1 MTGSVKMTQWRINF
15 KQTII
20 PDPNPNLIPDLTHQY
35 LALFHSSSALVRMRG
50 RDAEALAGSRAW
62 KSGHAGL
69 VHVTRSRRQ
78 QLGRRHC
85 SFAGLRVWNALL
97 LLHRT
102 LSLSVVKTF
111 STWWTPPLTAISPI
125 PLQFLLF
132 LPYSYFFQPH
142 WTYCQNV
149 VVILFNFCVQYVVN
163 LLLAPHSDTKP
174 RARTLLD

>member
-1 MTGSVKMTQWRINF
+1 MTGSVKMTQWRIIF
-15 KQTII
+15 RQTFI

-35 LALFHSSSALVRMRG
+35 LALFHSLSALVRMRG

-85 SFAGLRVWNALL
+85 SFAGLRVWNALP

-111 STWWTPPLTAISPI
+111 STWWTPPLTAISPF

-149 VVILFNFCVQYVVN
+149 FVVVQWRDILYCLSF
-163 LLLAPHSDTKP
+163 LLLCPVCGKFVFGAP
-174 RARTLLD
+174 